1 MNDSI
6 FDFKVRDIGNNE
18 VFLEEFRGKT
28 LLIVNTASKCGFTS
42 QYSQLEE
49 LYKKYHNDGFEILAF
64 PCNQFGK
71 QEPGDNQEILS
82 FCETN
87 YSITF
92 PVFSKIEVNG
102 PNAEPLFT
110 FLKTKLPG
118 ILGTKDIKWNF
129 TKFLIDSD
137 GVPIKRLA
145 PKDSPEKFRQL
156 IERSLKI
163 N

>member
-6 FDFKVRDIGNNE
+6 FNFKVRNISNNE
-18 VFLEEFRGKT
+18 VSLEDFRGKT

-42 QYSQLEE
+42 QYTLLEE
-49 LYKKYHNDGFEILAF
+49 LYKKYKNDGLEILAF

-82 FCETN
+82 FCEIN
-87 YSITF
+87 YSVTF
-92 PVFSKIEVNG
+92 PIFSKIHVNG
-102 PNAEPLFT
+102 PKADPLFT
-110 FLKTKLPG
+110 FLKNKLPG

-137 GVPIKRLA
+137 GLPIKRLA
-145 PKDSPEKFRQL
+145 PKDSPEKFRKL
-156 IERSLKI
+156 IEKSLKI